1 MNKATLNE
9 DKNRSIG
16 EKLSSFLPFIVGIT
30 IVISFAAVV
39 ISLIVNPMSLN
50 SKTNM
55 TIGMIVGTVNTL
67 MTMVATFYFTKKQ
80 GSESNKYLNY
90 EH

>member
-80 GSESNKYLNY
+80 GNQSQTNT
-90 EH
+90 